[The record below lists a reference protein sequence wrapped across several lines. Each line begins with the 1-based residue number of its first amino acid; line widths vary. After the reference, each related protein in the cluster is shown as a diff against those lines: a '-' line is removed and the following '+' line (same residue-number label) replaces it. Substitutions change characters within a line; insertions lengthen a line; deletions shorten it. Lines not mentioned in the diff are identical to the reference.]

1 MAAPYDLNDD
11 SVVVIIG
18 SGAGG
23 GTLGNELAQKGI
35 DVVILEAGNRIEHE
49 EFINDEWESFAQL
62 AWLDNRTTGGGWR
75 VSKDFPNLPAWI
87 VKAVGGTTTHW
98 AGASLRF
105 QEHEFKTLTHYGKVE
120 GANLLDWPITLA
132 DLEPYYAKAED
143 KMGVTRTNGI
153 EGLPG
158 NNNFKILKA
167 GADKLGYKE
176 CHTGNMAINSA
187 PRDDRNSCQ
196 QTGFCFQ
203 GCKWGAK
210 WSTLYTEIPKGEA
223 TGKLEVRPNSH
234 VVKIEHDKS
243 GKVTAVV
250 YADKDGN
257 LKSQKA
263 RIVCVA
269 GNSIESPRL
278 LLNSHSSMFPD
289 GLANSS
295 GQVGK
300 NYMRHTTGSVY
311 AVFEKPVHMYRGT
324 TMAGIIRDEA
334 RHDPSRG
341 FVGGYE
347 LETLSLGI
355 PFMAAFLD
363 PGGWGRSFTS
373 AMDQYAN
380 MAGLWIVGEDMPQ
393 EQNAVKLHGE
403 LKDKYGM
410 PIPDVWFT
418 DHPNDEAMR
427 NHAYSQGMAL
437 YEAVGATRA
446 FPTPP
451 YPSTHNLG
459 TNRMSEK
466 PQDGVVNKHGQTH
479 DIKNLFVSDGSQFTT
494 GAAENPTL
502 TIVTLAIRQADYIA
516 EQMGGRCD
524 LTILPG
530 GAGARAGSPA
540 RLPPRLFTEVG
551 TTSLRDGLGPCE
563 PASVAERGERLGAF
577 LGLVDDAA
585 DAHGR
590 RGVGAR
596 SCGDRHRIAAP
607 DEAVAK
613 PGGDPKHRQGE
624 VAQDHGGQGEAP
636 DMPVK
641 GLAQKDFAA
650 IPGGDKQPE
659 G

>member
-1 MAAPYDLNDD
+1 MAAPYDLKDD

-35 DVVILEAGNRIEHE
+35 DVVILEAGARHE
-49 EFINDEWESFAQL
+49 YEDFINDEWESFGQL
-62 AWLDNRTTGGGWR
+62 AWVDKRTTSGDWR
-75 VSKDFPNLPAWI
+75 VAKDFPNLPAWI
-87 VKAVGGTTTHW
+87 VKSVGGSTTHW

-105 QEHEFKTLTHYGKVE
+105 QDHEFQALTHYGKVK

-132 DLEPYYAKAED
+132 ELEPYYAKAED

-158 NNNFKILKA
+158 NNNFKVLKA

-176 CHTGNMAINSA
+176 CNTGHMAINSA
-187 PRDDRNSCQ
+187 ERDGRMSCQ

-210 WSTLYTEIPKGEA
+210 WSTLYTEIPKGEK
-223 TGKLEVRPNSH
+223 TGKLEVRPNSM
-234 VVKIEHDKS
+234 VQKIEHDKS
-243 GKVTAVV
+243 GKVTGVLYV
-250 YADKDGN
+250 DKDGKQQ
-257 LKSQKA
+257 LQKA
-263 RIVCVA
+263 RVVAVA

-278 LLNSHSSMFPD
+278 LLNSESSMFPD

-295 GQVGK
+295 GQVGR

-324 TMAGIIRDEA
+324 VMAGIIQDEA

-347 LETLSLGI
+347 METLALGL

-373 AMDQYAN
+373 ALDQYVN
-380 MAGLWIVGEDMPQ
+380 MAGMWIVGEDMPQ
-393 EQNAVKLHGE
+393 ADNRITLHKDE
-403 LKDKYGM
+403 KDKYGL
-410 PIPDVWFT
+410 PIANVNFS
-418 DHPNDEAMR
+418 DHANDIAMR
-427 NHAYSQGMAL
+427 DYAYQRGQEL
-437 YEAVGATRA
+437 YKSVGAVRT

-466 PQDGVVNKHGQTH
+466 AKDGVVNKNGQTH

-494 GAAENPTL
+494 GGAENPTL
-502 TIVTLAIRQADYIA
+502 TIVSLAIRQADYIA
-516 EQMGGRCD
+516 KEMAAK
-524 LTILPG
+524 TI
-530 GAGARAGSPA
+530 
-540 RLPPRLFTEVG
+540 
-551 TTSLRDGLGPCE
+551 
-563 PASVAERGERLGAF
+563 
-577 LGLVDDAA
+577 
-585 DAHGR
+585 
-590 RGVGAR
+590 
-596 SCGDRHRIAAP
+596 
-607 DEAVAK
+607 
-613 PGGDPKHRQGE
+613 
-624 VAQDHGGQGEAP
+624 
-636 DMPVK
+636 
-641 GLAQKDFAA
+641 
-650 IPGGDKQPE
+650 
-659 G
+659 